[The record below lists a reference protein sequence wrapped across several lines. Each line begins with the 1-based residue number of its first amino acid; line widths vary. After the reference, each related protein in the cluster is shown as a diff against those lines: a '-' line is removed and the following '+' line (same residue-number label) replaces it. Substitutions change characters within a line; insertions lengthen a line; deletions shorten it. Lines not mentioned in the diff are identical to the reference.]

1 MTIRASFDKLRT
13 HGFLP
18 IMVSLSNHTVTAERD
33 LYFLTK
39 RSWMMTDN
47 GKVTNI
53 FLSGV
58 GGQGI
63 ILASN
68 ILAEVFRQAGYD
80 VKKSEVHGMAQRG
93 GDVTTHFR
101 FGKKV
106 YSPLIKYGDVDF
118 LLSFELLEAERY
130 INWVKPEGKI
140 VINKQAILPPAVTLG
155 QMEYPKDIEKTFKK
169 YFKNNVWVINGQE
182 IARKL
187 GNIQAANVVLVGAF
201 SNFFPEIKEDQW
213 IDAVKGL
220 LAAKLHELNIKAFDE
235 GRKAF
240 SQASD

>member
-1 MTIRASFDKLRT
+1 
-13 HGFLP
+13 
-18 IMVSLSNHTVTAERD
+18 
-33 LYFLTK
+33 
-39 RSWMMTDN
+39 MTDN

-68 ILAEVFRQAGYD
+68 ILAEVFLKAGYD

-106 YSPLIKYGDVDF
+106 YSPLIKYGEVDF
-118 LLSFELLEAERY
+118 LLSFELLEAARY
-130 INWVKPEGKI
+130 INWVKPEGRI
-140 VINKQAILPPAVTLG
+140 IINKQVIPPPAVSLG
-155 QMEYPKDIEKTFKK
+155 QMAYPKNVEKTFKK
-169 YFKNNVWVINGQE
+169 YFKDHVWVVNGLE

-201 SNFFPEIKEDQW
+201 SNFFPEFKDEQWTDAIKE
-213 IDAVKGL
+213 L
-220 LAAKLHELNIKAFDE
+220 LAAKLHELNIKAFYE
-235 GRKAF
+235 GRKALEG
-240 SQASD
+240 

>member
-1 MTIRASFDKLRT
+1 MK
-13 HGFLP
+13 
-18 IMVSLSNHTVTAERD
+18 E
-33 LYFLTK
+33 
-39 RSWMMTDN
+39 N

-58 GGQGI
+58 GGQGT

-68 ILAEVFRQAGYD
+68 ILAEVFLKAGYD

-106 YSPLIKYGDVDF
+106 YSPLIKYGDVDY
-118 LLSFELLEAERY
+118 LVSFEMLEAARY
-130 INWVKPEGKI
+130 INWVKPQGKI
-140 VINKQAILPPAVTLG
+140 IINKQEILPPTVSLG
-155 QMEYPKDIEKTFKK
+155 QMEYPKDIEKMFKK
-169 YFKNNVWVINGQE
+169 YFKDNVWIVNGQE

-201 SNFFPEIKEDQW
+201 SNFFPEFKEEQWTDAIKE
-213 IDAVKGL
+213 L
-220 LAAKLHELNIKAFDE
+220 LTAKLHELNIKAFYE
-235 GRKAF
+235 GRKAL
-240 SQASD
+240 QG

>member
-1 MTIRASFDKLRT
+1 MTA
-13 HGFLP
+13 
-18 IMVSLSNHTVTAERD
+18 
-33 LYFLTK
+33 
-39 RSWMMTDN
+39 N

-58 GGQGI
+58 GGQGA

-68 ILAEVFRQAGYD
+68 ILAEVFLKAGYD

-118 LLSFELLEAERY
+118 LLSFELLEALRY

-140 VINKQAILPPAVTLG
+140 MINRQEIFPPGVNLG
-155 QMEYPKDIEKTFKK
+155 LAKYPQDVEKTFKK
-169 YFKNNVWVINGQE
+169 HFKSNVYMISGQDM
-182 IARKL
+182 ARKL
-187 GNIQAANVVLVGAF
+187 GNMQAANVVLVGAF
-201 SNFFPEIKEDQW
+201 SNFFPEIKEGQF
-213 IDAVKGL
+213 IDAIKTL
-220 LAAKLHELNIKAFDE
+220 LAPKLHDLNVKAFHE
-235 GRKAF
+235 GRKAL
-240 SQASD
+240 

>member
-1 MTIRASFDKLRT
+1 M
-13 HGFLP
+13 
-18 IMVSLSNHTVTAERD
+18 EE
-33 LYFLTK
+33 
-39 RSWMMTDN
+39 N

-58 GGQGI
+58 GGQGT

-68 ILAEVFRQAGYD
+68 ILGGVFLKAGYD

-118 LLSFELLEAERY
+118 LISFELLEAARY
-130 INWVKPEGKI
+130 INWVKPQGKI
-140 VINKQAILPPAVTLG
+140 IINKQEILPPAVSLG
-155 QMEYPKDIEKTFKK
+155 QMTYPKDIEKTFKK
-169 YFKNNVWVINGQE
+169 YFKNCVWIVNGQE

-201 SNFFPEIKEDQW
+201 SNFFPEFKEEQWTDAIKEF
-213 IDAVKGL
+213 L
-220 LAAKLHELNIKAFDE
+220 TPKLHDLNIKAFYE
-235 GRKAF
+235 GRKAL
-240 SQASD
+240 DG

>member
-1 MTIRASFDKLRT
+1 VRRGAMTED
-13 HGFLP
+13 
-18 IMVSLSNHTVTAERD
+18 
-33 LYFLTK
+33 
-39 RSWMMTDN
+39 

-58 GGQGI
+58 GGQGT

-68 ILAEVFRQAGYD
+68 ILGEVFLKAGYD

-106 YSPLIKYGDVDF
+106 YSPLIAYGEADF
-118 LLSFELLEAERY
+118 LVSFELLEALRY

-140 VINKQAILPPAVTLG
+140 IINQQAILPPAVSLG
-155 QMEYPKDIEKTFKK
+155 QIEYPKDVEKTFKK
-169 YFKNNVWVINGQE
+169 YFKDNAWIINGQE

-187 GNIQAANVVLVGAF
+187 GNIQAANVVLIGAF
-201 SNFFPEIKEDQW
+201 SNFFPEVKEEQWTDAIK
-213 IDAVKGL
+213 AL
-220 LAAKLHELNIKAFDE
+220 LAAKLHELNVKAFDE
-235 GRKAF
+235 GRKALNR
-240 SQASD
+240 